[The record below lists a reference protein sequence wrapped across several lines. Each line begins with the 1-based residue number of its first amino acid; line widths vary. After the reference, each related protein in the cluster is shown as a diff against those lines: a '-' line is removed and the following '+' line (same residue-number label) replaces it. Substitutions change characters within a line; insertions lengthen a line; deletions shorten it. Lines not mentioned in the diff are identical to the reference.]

1 MAKRLII
8 NRDDGRACRI
18 GEEGLMR
25 AAITASGHYVPEGVY
40 PNSYFESRLDT
51 TDEWIRSRT
60 GIAERRLAAGG
71 GTSDLAVPAAQRCL
85 DRRGISPAAV
95 DCIIVATMTPDR
107 LCPSTAAAVQRKV
120 GAVNAWGFD
129 VAAACSGFV
138 YALVVATKLVEAGTA
153 RRVLVCGADR
163 MRSVVDEE
171 DRTTAVLFGDGAGA
185 VLVEAVEDE
194 SVGILDSVC
203 HMDGEGEESL
213 YIPAGG
219 SVEPATAESVR
230 ARRHYIV
237 QDGATVFKAAVVGM
251 AEVTEE
257 LLKRNDLALGDI
269 AWLVPHQA
277 NRRIIEAVA
286 RRLGLPIERVAI
298 NIDRYGN
305 TVAGTIPICLAEWD
319 GAGRFAYGDRIV
331 LSAFG
336 AGFTSGS
343 VYLRWAIAG

>member
-1 MAKRLII
+1 
-8 NRDDGRACRI
+8 
-18 GEEGLMR
+18 MR
-25 AAITASGHYVPEGVY
+25 AAITASGHHVPDDVY
-40 PNSYFESRLDT
+40 PNSYFEGRLDT

-60 GIAERRLAAGG
+60 GIVERRLAAGG

-95 DCIIVATMTPDR
+95 DCIVVATMTPDR
-107 LCPSTAAAVQRKV
+107 LCPSTAAAVQRKL

-129 VAAACSGFV
+129 VAAACSGFI
-138 YALVVATKLVEAGTA
+138 YSLVVATKLVETGAA

-163 MRSVVDEE
+163 MSSVIDPE

-185 VLVEAVEDE
+185 VLIEAIEDE

-219 SVEPATAESVR
+219 SVEPATPDSVS
-230 ARRHYIV
+230 ARRHYV
-237 QDGATVFKAAVVGM
+237 LQDGATVFKAAVVGM

-257 LLKRNDLALGDI
+257 LLKRNELALADI

-286 RRLGLPIERVAI
+286 RRLGLPIARVAM

-319 GAGRFAYGDRIV
+319 AAGRFAYGDRIV

-336 AGFTSGS
+336 AGFTAGS
-343 VYLRWAIAG
+343 VYLRWAVPSR